1 MQNRNQNPKF
11 YFGFKSSTLIISCR
25 NISLEYIHF
34 DLIDWFYHHGPSRC
48 GAGCTGVQRYI
59 NPNTYNLFFSLIQFL
74 LVPYS
79 FFVSFGLIIA
89 DGPQIYFGHY
99 LTFISIQMI
108 SNLLQY
114 FCLPTSITSS
124 LAQISSYFELPIG
137 T

>member
-1 MQNRNQNPKF
+1 MT
-11 YFGFKSSTLIISCR
+11 GFITLGLVTVVQAALESKYIYIIGVWQ
-25 NISLEYIHF
+25 SLIPITF
-34 DLIDWFYHHGPSRC
+34 
-48 GAGCTGVQRYI
+48 
-59 NPNTYNLFFSLIQFL
+59 FFSLIQFL

-89 DGPQIYFGHY
+89 NGPQIYFSHY

-114 FCLPTSITSS
+114 FCLPTSITPI

-137 T
+137 FNHLLMQVANELYFYLVK